1 VPRRKN
7 FSEFS
12 DTGSRRSQQNF
23 EESSMMESS
32 HHSVEKADLAQTP
45 VLAEPQQASASK
57 NNDGLEVLETREW
70 LDSLDYVL
78 SRGGP
83 ESAGRLLQQLSL
95 HARRAAGV
103 NLPFTATTPYQ
114 NTISVRQ
121 QAPFPGSQEMERR
134 IKSLVR
140 WNAMAMVVRA
150 NKIQEGIGGHISTFA
165 SAATLYEVAFNH
177 FLRARTENGDRD
189 IVYFQGHAAPG
200 MYSRAF
206 LEGRLPKE
214 KLENFRRELKPGGGL
229 SSYPHP
235 WLMPDFW
242 EFPTVSMGLGPI
254 QSIYHARFIKYLEN
268 RGLKTTTGGKVW
280 AFLGDG
286 EMDEPESLGSITLA
300 SREKLD
306 NLIWVINCN
315 LQRLDGPVRGNGKII
330 QELEAIFRGAGWNV
344 IKVIWG
350 CDWDSL
356 IQNDRDGLLVKRLG
370 EVTDGQYQKFFVESG
385 AYFRQNLFG
394 TDPRLLRM
402 VEHLSDE
409 QLSRL
414 RLGGHDPIKVH
425 AAYKS
430 AIEHKGAPTLILA
443 KTIKGYGLGEAG
455 EGKNITH
462 QQKKLNDDELRMFRS
477 RFGIPIPDAELHDA
491 PFYRPADDSPEI
503 RYMQERRKVLGGY
516 MPERKVRSKAIKEV
530 SPVHFDE
537 FHKGTEGRDVSTT
550 MVFVRLLAKLL
561 RDPEIGKLIVPIIPD
576 EARTFG
582 MEALFRQVGIY
593 SSVGQLYEPVDM
605 DTLLYYKEAKDGQI
619 LEEGIT
625 EAGSISSF
633 IAAGTAYANHGINT
647 IPFFIYYSM
656 FGFQRIGDLIWAAA
670 DMRTRGFLLGGTA
683 GRTTL
688 AGEGLQHQDG
698 HSHVLA
704 LSVPNLKAYD
714 PAFAFEIA
722 IIIQDGIRRMYVD
735 QESIFYYLTLGN
747 EPLPM
752 PAMPDGEGIRDGIL
766 KGMYRFKASQKTD
779 AKLRAQLFGSGAIM
793 FEVLKAQQIL
803 EEKYGVAADVWSIT
817 SYKELYRDGN
827 DCERWNMLHP
837 GDSPKV
843 PYVSEKLKD
852 AAGVLVAASDYMKV
866 LPESIA
872 RWMPRPL
879 VALGTDGF
887 GRSESRTSLRDF
899 FEVDAK
905 HIVLATLH
913 ALATEKEKKIESKV
927 VAQAIK
933 DLGINPAKLNP
944 AIS

>member
-1 VPRRKN
+1 VAESYTTDPRTAEVHGN
-7 FSEFS
+7 
-12 DTGSRRSQQNF
+12 GS
-23 EESSMMESS
+23 SSNGS
-32 HHSVEKADLAQTP
+32 
-45 VLAEPQQASASK
+45 
-57 NNDGLEVLETREW
+57 EVLETREW

-78 SRGGP
+78 AKGGP
-83 ESAGRLLQQLSL
+83 ERAGRLLQQLSL

-103 NLPFTATTPYQ
+103 NLPFTATTPYV
-114 NTISVRQ
+114 NTIPSTQ
-121 QAPFPGSQEMERR
+121 QPPFPGSQAMERR

-140 WNAMAMVVRA
+140 WNALAMVIRA
-150 NKIQEGIGGHISTFA
+150 NKMQDGIGGHISTFA

-177 FLRARTENGDRD
+177 FLRAKTADGDRD

-200 MYSRAF
+200 IYSRAF
-206 LEGRLPKE
+206 LEGRLSAE
-214 KLENFRRELKPGGGL
+214 KLGNFRREMKQGGGL

-242 EFPTVSMGLGPI
+242 EYPTVSMGLGPI
-254 QSIYHARFIKYLEN
+254 QAIYHARFIKYLEN
-268 RGLKTTTGGKVW
+268 RGLKQSTGGKVW

-286 EMDEPESLGSITLA
+286 ETDEPESLGSISLA

-306 NLIWVINCN
+306 NLIFVINCN

-350 CDWDSL
+350 SDWDAV
-356 IQNDRDGLLVKRLG
+356 IQEDRDGLLVKRMG
-370 EVTDGQYQKFFVESG
+370 EVTDGQYQKYFVESG
-385 AYFRQNLFG
+385 AYFRENFFG
-394 TDPRLLRM
+394 TDPRLLKM
-402 VEHLSDE
+402 IEHFSDE
-409 QLSRL
+409 QLSRI
-414 RLGGHDPIKVH
+414 RLGGHDPLKVH
-425 AAYKS
+425 AAYK
-430 AIEHKGAPTLILA
+430 AAVEHKGAPTVILA

-462 QQKKLNDDELRMFRS
+462 QQKKLNDDDLRLFRS
-477 RFGIPIPDAELHDA
+477 RFGIPIADEELHDA
-491 PFYRPADDSPEI
+491 PFYRPPDDSPEI
-503 RYMQERRKVLGGY
+503 KYMQERRVQLGGY
-516 MPERKVRSKAIKEV
+516 LPERKVRSKPIA
-530 SPVHFDE
+530 PVAESHFEE
-537 FHKGTEGRDVSTT
+537 FYKGTEGREVSTT
-550 MVFVRLLAKLL
+550 MVFVRLLSKLL

-656 FGFQRIGDLIWAAA
+656 FGLQRIGDLIWAAA
-670 DMRTRGFLLGGTA
+670 DMRTRGFLVGGTA

-704 LSVPNLKAYD
+704 LSVPNLLAYD
-714 PAFAFEIA
+714 PAFAYEIGV
-722 IIIQDGIRRMYVD
+722 IIQDGIKRMYVD
-735 QESIFYYLTLGN
+735 EESVFYYLTVTN

-752 PAMPDGEGIRDGIL
+752 PAMPPGKDVRDGIL
-766 KGMYRFKASQKTD
+766 KGLYRFNTSKKKD
-779 AKLRAQLFGSGAIM
+779 AKLKAQLFGSGTIM
-793 FEVLKAQQIL
+793 YEVLKAQQIL
-803 EEKYGVAADVWSIT
+803 EEKYSVAADVWSVT
-817 SYKELYRDGN
+817 SYKQLYSDGN
-827 DCERWNMLHP
+827 ECDRWNMLHP
-837 GDSPKV
+837 AETPRV
-843 PYVSEKLKD
+843 PFVTQQLED
-852 AAGVLVAASDYMKV
+852 AQGVFVAASDYMKV

-872 RWMPRPL
+872 QWIPRPI

-887 GRSESRTSLRDF
+887 GRSENRASLRDW

-905 HIVLATLH
+905 HIVLATLS
-913 ALATEKEKKIESKV
+913 ALVRDKQLDRKV
-927 VAQAIK
+927 LKAAIK
-933 DLGINPAKLNP
+933 DLGINPEKANP
-944 AIS
+944 ANT